1 MLKKR
6 FPYLWSKIFRVEL
19 RKRRRLEV
27 DDVIPAIEKGEFESK
42 HFARPKKESRDSK
55 FLMLF
60 QFQPLNELNF
70 GDQTQ
75 RMESIVY

>member
-42 HFARPKKESRDSK
+42 HFARLKKKVEI
-55 FLMLF
+55 
-60 QFQPLNELNF
+60 QNF
-70 GDQTQ
+70 
-75 RMESIVY
+75 